1 MEEYNLI
8 DGFLKTKQT
17 FTMNKK
23 TNLSSY
29 ELELQNRV
37 TQNNITLRV
46 TNSKIFIK
54 ILLSS
59 Y

>member
-17 FTMNKK
+17 FTMNEK